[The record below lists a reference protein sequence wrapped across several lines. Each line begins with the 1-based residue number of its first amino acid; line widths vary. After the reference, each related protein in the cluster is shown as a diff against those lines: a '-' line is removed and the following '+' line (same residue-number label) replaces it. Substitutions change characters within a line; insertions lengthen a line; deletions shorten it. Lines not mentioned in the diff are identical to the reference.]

1 MQKTGARTMALRLG
15 AVAALATGVLLAI
28 DTWARPLPYLGWLVA
43 SSLLP
48 GMLSW
53 LVFVNTSRNQNR
65 SNLAFM
71 NAVVAGLMAKLL
83 LSLVWIGLVAG
94 LTEVPR
100 LQLGLA
106 YLVPFLIYTAL
117 EVHALMNNLQAQ
129 TASDSSP

>member
-1 MQKTGARTMALRLG
+1 MALRLG

-28 DTWARPLPYLGWLVA
+28 DTWVRPLPDLGWLVA
-43 SSLLP
+43 SGLLP

-53 LVFVNTSRNQNR
+53 LVFVNTSRSQNR

-117 EVHALMNNLQAQ
+117 EVHALMNNLQAE